1 MNLTGTAPPRSDPA
15 PDARPE
21 PAADPAHEAGPAYA
35 AGPGDGAGA
44 GAGPLAPAASVAAL
58 AAAASAAGLRVLS
71 SAQWPESAE
80 DRDAPAIAGFV
91 VSSFSPLAAET
102 ARRCLQR
109 RPAAGPVPAPPP
121 APAPAPP
128 PAPAPAPAAGSAS
141 ASIPASVPAPAAGP
155 VLAPASVS
163 ASASASIPASGLAP
177 AAGPVSVSA
186 SVPISS
192 SAPTPT
198 PALPGPAGRPVTAV
212 VVVSPLGDLAGA
224 VHVAGAVDGGDRIGP
239 LLFFQAV
246 PNAVAGH
253 VAARWQ
259 LTGPVVCVADTAG
272 ATAVA
277 ALLLADGDAEE
288 ALLIRVDQ
296 AHAPGGPDRA
306 AAVLLG
312 PGPRPG
318 PEPQLHEGEQP

>member
-1 MNLTGTAPPRSDPA
+1 MNLTSVSPPGA
-15 PDARPE
+15 
-21 PAADPAHEAGPAYA
+21 A
-35 AGPGDGAGA
+35 AGPV
-44 GAGPLAPAASVAAL
+44 PLAHAASAAAL
-58 AAAASAAGLRVLS
+58 TRAASAAGLRVLS

-80 DRDAPAIAGFV
+80 DQVAPAIAGFV

-109 RPAAGPVPAPPP
+109 HPAPVPAPGRPD
-121 APAPAPP
+121 
-128 PAPAPAPAAGSAS
+128 G
-141 ASIPASVPAPAAGP
+141 
-155 VLAPASVS
+155 
-163 ASASASIPASGLAP
+163 
-177 AAGPVSVSA
+177 
-186 SVPISS
+186 
-192 SAPTPT
+192 
-198 PALPGPAGRPVTAV
+198 AGRPVTAV

-224 VHVAGAVDGGDRIGP
+224 AHVAEAVDGGARIGP

-253 VAARWQ
+253 VAARWR
-259 LTGPVVCVADTAG
+259 LTGPVVCVGDTAA

-277 ALLLADGDAEE
+277 ALLIADGDAEE

-296 AHAPGGPDRA
+296 AHTPDGLDRA

-318 PEPQLHEGEQP
+318 QEPQLHEGEHP

>member
-1 MNLTGTAPPRSDPA
+1 MNLTGAVALCSDTET
-15 PDARPE
+15 RP
-21 PAADPAHEAGPAYA
+21 GP
-35 AGPGDGAGA
+35 
-44 GAGPLAPAASVAAL
+44 GPLAPAASVAAL
-58 AAAASAAGLRVLS
+58 TLAASAAGLRVLS

-80 DRDAPAIAGFV
+80 DRAAPAIAGFV

-102 ARRCLQR
+102 ARRCLLR
-109 RPAAGPVPAPPP
+109 RPAPVPDP
-121 APAPAPP
+121 APAP
-128 PAPAPAPAAGSAS
+128 GS
-141 ASIPASVPAPAAGP
+141 PDG
-155 VLAPASVS
+155 
-163 ASASASIPASGLAP
+163 
-177 AAGPVSVSA
+177 
-186 SVPISS
+186 
-192 SAPTPT
+192 
-198 PALPGPAGRPVTAV
+198 AGRPVTAV

-224 VHVAGAVDGGDRIGP
+224 AHVAEAVDSGARIGP

-259 LTGPVVCVADTAG
+259 LTGPVVCVADTAAG
-272 ATAVA
+272 AAVA

-296 AHAPGGPDRA
+296 AHTPDGPDHA

-312 PGPRPG
+312 AGPRPG